1 MSLDMIV
8 VRCTTLERYF
18 CRGKGIEFPCVFCED
33 DCTEVQKEHINF
45 SNGTAIRTPNS
56 SLIHMNL
63 GFKDDMDKFL
73 YSKIKGE
80 IGRATRIIMKEVESG
95 YDVSF
100 FISYEDVKS
109 EKARKKLQDFM
120 LAYPEKVGSLVV
132 GGKSQIN
139 MWTRKA
145 ANTLLQ
151 MLK

>member
-1 MSLDMIV
+1 M
-8 VRCTTLERYF
+8 
-18 CRGKGIEFPCVFCED
+18 
-33 DCTEVQKEHINF
+33 NF

-63 GFKDDMDKFL
+63 GFQDDMDKFL
-73 YSKIKGE
+73 YSKINGE